1 MKFFRFMA
9 IGSDQEGSG
18 GFGLRFRLLMGYH
31 DLTLRDISAVTGVAI
46 STVSTWRNGR
56 IPSARRTIEE
66 IAKLFRV
73 SPAYLV
79 YGITQNPKEMPSGL
93 EGEEREVSDV
103 EHYVAQNFGNNREL
117 ESYANDA
124 PRQRI
129 ERYVARYLDE
139 AEQFEGGLEHMWLQ
153 LLKEFPIHWFSR
165 VDSLAKRKSSTG

>member
-1 MKFFRFMA
+1 MM

-31 DLTLRDISAVTGVAI
+31 DLTLRDISAVTGAAI

-56 IPSARRTIEE
+56 IPSARQAIEE

-79 YGITQNPKEMPSGL
+79 YGITQNPMEMPL
-93 EGEEREVSDV
+93 EQGAEGQAIADV
-103 EHYVAQNFGNNREL
+103 EHYIAQNFGNEMEL

-153 LLKEFPIHWFSR
+153 LLKEFPLHWFSR
-165 VDSLAKRKSSTG
+165 VENFAKRKQDAK

>member
-1 MKFFRFMA
+1 MA
-9 IGSDQEGSG
+9 SGIEQGGNG

-31 DLTLRDISAVTGVAI
+31 DLTLRDVSAVTGAAI

-56 IPSARRTIEE
+56 IPSAGQTIEE

-79 YGITQNPKEMPSGL
+79 YGITQNQRENSKEILL
-93 EGEEREVSDV
+93 EQGAEGQEIVDV
-103 EHYVAQNFGNNREL
+103 EHYIAQNFGKDMNL
-117 ESYANDA
+117 EGYANDGL
-124 PRQRI
+124 RQKI
-129 ERYVARYLDE
+129 ERYVSRYLDE

-165 VDSLAKRKSSTG
+165 MGNFTQRKQNTE

>member
-1 MKFFRFMA
+1 MA
-9 IGSDQEGSG
+9 IGNDQEGSG

-31 DLTLRDISAVTGVAI
+31 DLTLRDVSAVTGAAI

-56 IPSARRTIEE
+56 IPSARKTIEE

-79 YGITQNPKEMPSGL
+79 YGITQNPKEMPL
-93 EGEEREVSDV
+93 EQGMEEKEIADV
-103 EHYVAQNFGNNREL
+103 EHYIAQNFSNNTEL
-117 ESYANDA
+117 ESYANDT

-129 ERYVARYLDE
+129 ERYVARYLDK

-153 LLKEFPIHWFSR
+153 LLKEFPIHWFSQAGSF
-165 VDSLAKRKSSTG
+165 VKRKQKQNAE